1 MSCPFNLPFHI
12 LLNTQLEQEKMA
24 VAFELEDML
33 MRPDPQPLL
42 EELIYEVS
50 SCDVRWGWV
59 GGTVYP
65 LIFSQGKILR
75 NNVI

>member
-1 MSCPFNLPFHI
+1 MHCYSIPRSGGKFVAVFCPFNLPFRI

-50 SCDVRWGWV
+50 FCEGR
-59 GGTVYP
+59 
-65 LIFSQGKILR
+65 
-75 NNVI
+75 